1 MHELTFMIPERL
13 DSVLVSDLAGT
24 GVLPLQWAWLYY
36 FSLFRPFSV
45 PVYYLTMQSDCY
57 TR

>member
-24 GVLPLQWAWLYY
+24 GVLPLQWLYY
-36 FSLFRPFSV
+36 FSLLRRFSV
-45 PVYYLTMQSDCY
+45 PVYYLTMQSD
-57 TR
+57 RAAQDS